1 MNILHVTPFYHPEF
15 QYGGPPRKI
24 HQLNLG
30 LLNLGVRT
38 EVMTFHSEHAGGGT
52 AWVEGISVQ
61 YLPWAGRGQRRLP
74 RRLKALADAIARA
87 DVVHCYGLYNALCP
101 PAAMLAM
108 ALRKP
113 YVLEPLGMYGVR
125 GRHGPAK
132 RLYHLT
138 TTSWMARRAA
148 AVVATSRTEAD
159 DLRLLVPTSRLDI
172 RANGVDVPSLPSP
185 PDAERFRQK
194 HGLEPRDTVAL
205 FIGRISP
212 IKNLDGLVRAFA
224 AVAQPHTRL
233 LLAGP
238 PEPDYSASLSAL
250 ISFLRLDDQVRVLP
264 PVYGSDRLATLAA
277 ADLFVLPSHFESFGN
292 AAAEA
297 AVAGL
302 PVLLTSACGV
312 APVIDGRSGCAVG
325 SGDAELAAGLQL
337 MLARPEAFRPSA
349 ADLAALRSEL
359 SWQRPL
365 DQTIALYERVAG
377 SASA

>member
-1 MNILHVTPFYHPEF
+1 MNVLHVTPFYHPEF

-30 LLNLGVRT
+30 LLSLGVST
-38 EVMTFHSEHAGGGT
+38 EVVTFHSEHADGGS
-52 AWVEGISVQ
+52 AWVEGISVR
-61 YLPWAGRGQRRLP
+61 YLPWAGTGQRRIP
-74 RRLKALADAIARA
+74 RRLEALADAIARA

-138 TTSWMARRAA
+138 TTSWMAGHAA
-148 AVVATSRTEAD
+148 AVVVTSRAEAE
-159 DLRLLVPTSRLDI
+159 DLRRLVPTNRLDI
-172 RANGVDVPSLPSP
+172 RANGVDVSP
-185 PDAERFRQK
+185 PPAPLAAERFRQK
-194 HGLEPRDTVAL
+194 YGLQPRDTVAL

-224 AVAQPHTRL
+224 AVAQPHIRL

-238 PEPDYSASLSAL
+238 PEPDYSASLSTL
-250 ISFLRLDDQVRVLP
+250 ISSLGVGDQVRVLP
-264 PVYGSDRLATLAA
+264 PVYGSDRLAALAA

-312 APVIDGRSGCAVG
+312 AAVIDGRAGCAVG
-325 SGDAELAAGLQL
+325 SGDTELATGLRV

-349 ADLAALRSEL
+349 ADLEALRSEL
-359 SWQRPL
+359 SWQLPL
-365 DQTIALYERVAG
+365 TQTIALYERAVG
-377 SASA
+377 SAPA